1 MTIVDKIKTLNGWS
15 VQDEGLL
22 TKTIQLTSYLDG
34 VKLLNKIAEEADR
47 QNHHPDMTLSYSTLT
62 IELISH
68 DAGEITDRDIALA
81 QFIDTL

>member
-22 TKTIQLTSYLDG
+22 TKTIQLTSYLDA

>member
-15 VQDEGLL
+15 VQDDGLL
-22 TKTIQLTSYLDG
+22 TKTIQLTSYSDG